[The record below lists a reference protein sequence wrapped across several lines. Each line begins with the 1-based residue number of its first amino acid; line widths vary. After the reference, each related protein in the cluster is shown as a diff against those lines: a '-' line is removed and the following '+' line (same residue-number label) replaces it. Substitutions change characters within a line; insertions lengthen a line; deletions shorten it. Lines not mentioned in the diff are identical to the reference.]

1 MELVSDLTDEQLVV
15 PKIDILNPV
24 TSELGHVGSM

>member
-15 PKIDILNPV
+15 SKIDVLNPV
-24 TSELGHVGSM
+24 TWELGDVASI